1 MVKPSSELE
10 VAALDLLKERGVK
23 IEEIAELVYDLQT
36 PYLPNLTMEVCIDN
50 VRAVLRKR
58 EIQNAVLTG
67 IELDMLAEKKQLS
80 SPLQEII
87 ENDEGLFGIDEILAL
102 AIVNVYGSIGLTNFG
117 FISENEQLKRWN
129 LDNVH
134 NSIVVNQKMETNI
147 PGIYAAGDV
156 TTFDGKVKLIA
167 TGFGEAPTA
176 VNSIIQ
182 YLNPNQVIQA
192 PTQSAEYGVDKFEQH
207 FKS

>member
-10 VAALDLLKERGVK
+10 QAALDLLLERDVT

-50 VRAVLRKR
+50 VHAVLRKR
-58 EIQNAVLTG
+58 EIQNAILTG
-67 IELDMLAEKKQLS
+67 IELDMLAEKKLLS

-117 FISENEQLKRWN
+117 YLDKLKPKVINRLDSHKDDNEVN
-129 LDNVH
+129 TFLDD
-134 NSIVVNQKMETNI
+134 IVGAIAAAAASRIAHANPTESSKKPTN
-147 PGIYAAGDV
+147 PLG
-156 TTFDGKVKLIA
+156 
-167 TGFGEAPTA
+167 
-176 VNSIIQ
+176 
-182 YLNPNQVIQA
+182 
-192 PTQSAEYGVDKFEQH
+192 
-207 FKS
+207 

>member
-10 VAALDLLKERGVK
+10 IAALDLLKERGVK

-67 IELDMLAEKKQLS
+67 IESDMLAEKKQLS

-117 FISENEQLKRWN
+117 YLDKLKPKVIER
-129 LDNVH
+129 LDSHKDDDEVNTFLDD
-134 NSIVVNQKMETNI
+134 IVGAIAAAAASRIAHANPTESSKKPTN
-147 PGIYAAGDV
+147 PLG
-156 TTFDGKVKLIA
+156 
-167 TGFGEAPTA
+167 
-176 VNSIIQ
+176 
-182 YLNPNQVIQA
+182 
-192 PTQSAEYGVDKFEQH
+192 
-207 FKS
+207 